1 MPKKK
6 VRAAQYPK
14 GDPRRVPIRPS
25 SKKMQL
31 APAPEPEAEIES
43 EPESEPE
50 E

>member
-14 GDPRRVPIRPS
+14 SDPRRVPIRPS

-31 APAPEPEAEIES
+31 APAPEPAP
-43 EPESEPE
+43 EPQPE